1 MDQIL
6 IYAYYA
12 RQNTLVPALVG
23 VLSIGVYFAVALL
36 TLRPLGLFS
45 LMLADSCKQITHA
58 VVMGVLVSRRVGG
71 FRHTSL
77 GPTVSRVLL
86 ASLIMAALT
95 LAAWWGVQRLA
106 LPSPF
111 LQRLLEAAVPGL
123 VGVVTYFWLAERLN
137 VSEVRLA
144 VGLVRQRLGL

>member
-1 MDQIL
+1 
-6 IYAYYA
+6 
-12 RQNTLVPALVG
+12 
-23 VLSIGVYFAVALL
+23 
-36 TLRPLGLFS
+36 
-45 LMLADSCKQITHA
+45 
-58 VVMGVLVSRRVGG
+58 VMGALVSRRVGG

-77 GPTVSRVLL
+77 GLTVARVLL
-86 ASLIMAALT
+86 ASVLMAALT

-106 LPSPF
+106 LPSLF
-111 LQRLLEAAVPGL
+111 VQRLLEAAVPGL